1 MDIEKLAQEIA
12 EDFFRPP
19 PDGIVYNDGP
29 RNSLRET
36 LADHITRHLAAWAK
50 ERDDLC
56 RDALEEAKVHLESA
70 DDDHPQTEYALKRV
84 EEVLRALEG
93 ETTRMDSRRQPRS
106 LDARPC
112 PGDPRDVEPF
122 RFAGGG

>member
-29 RNSLRET
+29 RNTLRET

-50 ERDDLC
+50 ERDEMERLHEC
-56 RDALEEAKVHLESA
+56 
-70 DDDHPQTEYALKRV
+70 
-84 EEVLRALEG
+84 EG
-93 ETTRMDSRRQPRS
+93 GVKKWIWQFLSQ
-106 LDARPC
+106 
-112 PGDPRDVEPF
+112 VN
-122 RFAGGG
+122 